1 MSLLKQSTGQAREA
15 FAAMPMQSRI
25 ISVLLVAA
33 IGISLAFLFRDADGR
48 KKQLLFGGRS
58 LSEQELDAI
67 EVALSSAGLN
77 EWERE
82 GRRITVPS
90 ETKSAYF
97 AALQEASSLPVSLR
111 THVDEAIKASSP
123 FDSSELRRSREMHAK
138 EQDLGNKIA
147 TFPDVRWAS
156 VEYDRG
162 DRVGLSRVTPQ
173 SASVV
178 VQPEGSAPLPRQ
190 RVMAIKE
197 LIRGSYA
204 GMSSDDVVVIDTNGT
219 ASTAHADEDDP
230 LLRKQREAEARIE
243 QKVRALLVGYPARVA
258 VSAQIDP
265 TMEVEKTTLKYDAEP
280 TNLSNRTTK
289 IESTRTRQAVRGVPG
304 TATNAIGNRAA
315 SLDDQVNSDRVK
327 EDRRE
332 TSGVAGQQF
341 ENSKLAALQVKAVRV
356 SVGLPTS
363 YYDALH
369 ARDYLKREP
378 DKSALDVP
386 PLDETS
392 LEKLRAKTEKNIQSA
407 ITVLLPEV
415 SAGADRFP
423 LVEVWDYPDMPG
435 PSEVEPQTAK
445 QAMTWLA
452 ESWQTMAL
460 VFLGLVALLVARS
473 AAKGGG
479 NEPAPQEFKE
489 GFGLEMPAPP
499 PEPEEPSEELDRMT
513 ITGGSLKEELVTL
526 VEGNPEVAANVI
538 RGWVGE
544 AA

>member
-1 MSLLKQSTGQAREA
+1 MSLLKQSTGQARDA

-25 ISVLLVAA
+25 ISVMLVAA
-33 IGISLAFLFRDADGR
+33 IAIGLAFLVRGTEIKR
-48 KKQLLFGGRS
+48 TQMLFGGRS

-67 EVALSSAGLN
+67 EVALSTAGLN
-77 EWERE
+77 EWERD
-82 GRRITVPS
+82 GRRIAVPN
-90 ETKSAYF
+90 ETKSDYF

-111 THVDEAIKASSP
+111 TRVDEAIKASSP
-123 FDSSELRRSREMHAK
+123 FDSSDLRHSREMHAK
-138 EQDLGNKIA
+138 EQDLGNKVA

-162 DRVGLSRVTPQ
+162 ERVGLSRATPQ
-173 SASVV
+173 AASVV

-190 RVMAIKE
+190 RILAIKE

-219 ASTAHADEDDP
+219 ASTSHMDEDDP

-280 TNLSNRTTK
+280 TNLTNRTTK
-289 IESTRTRQAVRGVPG
+289 IESTRTQQALRGVPG
-304 TATNAIGNRAA
+304 TVTNAIGNRAA
-315 SLDDQVNSDRVK
+315 SIEDGLEADRVK
-327 EDRRE
+327 EDQRE
-332 TSGVAGQQF
+332 TIGVAGQQF
-341 ENSKLAALQVKAVRV
+341 ENSKLAALQVKTVRV

-363 YYDALH
+363 YYDTLH
-369 ARDYLKREP
+369 ARDFLKREP
-378 DKSALDVP
+378 EKSALDVP
-386 PLDETS
+386 PLDDST
-392 LEKLRAKTEKNIQSA
+392 LEKLRTKTEKNIQSA

-423 LVEVWDYPDMPG
+423 LVEVWDYPDIPG
-435 PSEVEPQTAK
+435 APQVEPQAAK

-452 ESWQTMAL
+452 ESWQTLAL
-460 VFLGLVALLVARS
+460 VLLGFVALLVARS
-473 AAKGGG
+473 AAKGSG
-479 NEPAPQEFKE
+479 EPAPKEFQQ

-499 PEPEEPSEELDRMT
+499 PEPENPVGEIDRMT
-513 ITGGSLKEELVTL
+513 ITGGSLKDELLTL